1 LPGAKTFGK
10 TITCC
15 NWITAPKPFR
25 RSTAVA
31 AVGCSCHVPARM
43 GARRRQAPAMRGA
56 PRKVQ
61 SLEQLARGTE
71 IRSNDAQGYKVLTTA
86 RLSSFVLCA

>member
-1 LPGAKTFGK
+1 MLQLDNRSKT
-10 TITCC
+10 
-15 NWITAPKPFR
+15 ASAAR
-25 RSTAVA
+25 RALRQWDT
-31 AVGCSCHVPARM
+31 HVPARM

-61 SLEQLARGTE
+61 SLEQLARGAE
-71 IRSNDAQGYKVLTTA
+71 IRSDDAQGYKVLTTA